1 MSADVARSPSI
12 DGGNHGS
19 FTPPSGDEPPRHVC
33 SKYLKKRPPDMY
45 GQRHPL
51 ENPELINDSLEL
63 LVEELWKLPDE
74 DQSGTQKAS
83 IRCPDIIESKEHRLM
98 FLRCEQFNVDT
109 AAVRMANYW
118 KRRIELFGD
127 AAFAPLTIEGSL
139 NRDEKE
145 LSIGFL
151 RLMPS
156 NDKTGRSNIFLDP
169 SVIEGRVYDNESMVR
184 AAWYTLHTALE
195 DESTQRKGIVFLV
208 YLKYTYVRHFDRS
221 LVSLLAD
228 SIRGVLP
235 VRVSAIHIFHAP
247 YIFEI
252 LFDVVSMLLGD
263 RLTKR
268 IKMYSED
275 DDIIRQRLSRFFIK
289 SLPTELGGDVKLD
302 QEKWISERKEEG
314 K

>member
-1 MSADVARSPSI
+1 
-12 DGGNHGS
+12 
-19 FTPPSGDEPPRHVC
+19 
-33 SKYLKKRPPDMY
+33 
-45 GQRHPL
+45 
-51 ENPELINDSLEL
+51 
-63 LVEELWKLPDE
+63 
-74 DQSGTQKAS
+74 
-83 IRCPDIIESKEHRLM
+83 
-98 FLRCEQFNVDT
+98 
-109 AAVRMANYW
+109 
-118 KRRIELFGD
+118 
-127 AAFAPLTIEGSL
+127 
-139 NRDEKE
+139 
-145 LSIGFL
+145 
-151 RLMPS
+151 
-156 NDKTGRSNIFLDP
+156 
-169 SVIEGRVYDNESMVR
+169 
-184 AAWYTLHTALE
+184 
-195 DESTQRKGIVFLV
+195 
-208 YLKYTYVRHFDRS
+208 
-221 LVSLLAD
+221 LLAD

>member
-1 MSADVARSPSI
+1 M
-12 DGGNHGS
+12 
-19 FTPPSGDEPPRHVC
+19 
-33 SKYLKKRPPDMY
+33 
-45 GQRHPL
+45 
-51 ENPELINDSLEL
+51 
-63 LVEELWKLPDE
+63 KLF
-74 DQSGTQKAS
+74 Q
-83 IRCPDIIESKEHRLM
+83 
-98 FLRCEQFNVDT
+98 
-109 AAVRMANYW
+109 
-118 KRRIELFGD
+118 
-127 AAFAPLTIEGSL
+127 
-139 NRDEKE
+139 
-145 LSIGFL
+145 
-151 RLMPS
+151 
-156 NDKTGRSNIFLDP
+156 
-169 SVIEGRVYDNESMVR
+169 VR

-289 SLPTELGGDVKLD
+289 SLPTELGGNVKLD
-302 QEKWISERKEEG
+302 QERWISERKEEG

>member
-1 MSADVARSPSI
+1 M
-12 DGGNHGS
+12 
-19 FTPPSGDEPPRHVC
+19 
-33 SKYLKKRPPDMY
+33 L
-45 GQRHPL
+45 Q
-51 ENPELINDSLEL
+51 
-63 LVEELWKLPDE
+63 
-74 DQSGTQKAS
+74 
-83 IRCPDIIESKEHRLM
+83 
-98 FLRCEQFNVDT
+98 
-109 AAVRMANYW
+109 
-118 KRRIELFGD
+118 
-127 AAFAPLTIEGSL
+127 
-139 NRDEKE
+139 
-145 LSIGFL
+145 
-151 RLMPS
+151 
-156 NDKTGRSNIFLDP
+156 
-169 SVIEGRVYDNESMVR
+169 VR

-289 SLPTELGGDVKLD
+289 SLPIELGGDVKFD